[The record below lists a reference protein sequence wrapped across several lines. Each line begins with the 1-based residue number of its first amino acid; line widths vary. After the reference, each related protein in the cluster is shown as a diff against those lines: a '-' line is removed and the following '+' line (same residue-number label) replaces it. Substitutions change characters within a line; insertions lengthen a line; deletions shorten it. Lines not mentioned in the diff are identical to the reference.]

1 MAHKKI
7 TTRWLTGS
15 LGVIVI
21 ILIVVE
27 IIFGFGVRVFYYN
40 SVRQLLSS
48 QVNTVATLLEKYSED
63 TSIDYKKE
71 VRNLIENFTM
81 RDKMELMALDS
92 DGNITTTSS
101 GFKIAERPYMPDFD
115 LALDSPEAR
124 GEYNGKAAN
133 ENIMAI
139 SIISPISDENLK
151 AVRLVVS
158 LSAVD
163 NSILTIV
170 SAAVAFGVLIVFFM
184 VLSGSYFINSI
195 VIPVGEIGKIAG
207 RIAKG
212 DFKTRLT
219 IKNDDEIGELCETIN
234 YMAEELQNSETLK
247 NDFISS
253 VSHELRTPLTAIRG
267 WSETILENP
276 EDEDSLKK
284 GMNIIISESD
294 RLASMVEE
302 LLDFS
307 RIQSGRLKLNIEKL
321 DLLAELEEAIIMFSD
336 RAKREGITL
345 DYEENIEYAFVF
357 GDKNRLKQVFIN
369 IIDNAI
375 KYSEDKKE
383 QRVEVTCDEIKD
395 YYVITIKDN
404 GQGISPRDLP
414 HVKQKFYKTNYT
426 RRGSGIGLAV
436 VDEIVSQ
443 MMGEILIDSVLG
455 EGTEVTIKIPTEKK
469 YNFLKNEK
477 AIQKS
482 E

>member
-1 MAHKKI
+1 
-7 TTRWLTGS
+7 
-15 LGVIVI
+15 
-21 ILIVVE
+21 
-27 IIFGFGVRVFYYN
+27 
-40 SVRQLLSS
+40 
-48 QVNTVATLLEKYSED
+48 
-63 TSIDYKKE
+63 
-71 VRNLIENFTM
+71 
-81 RDKMELMALDS
+81 
-92 DGNITTTSS
+92 
-101 GFKIAERPYMPDFD
+101 
-115 LALDSPEAR
+115 
-124 GEYNGKAAN
+124 
-133 ENIMAI
+133 
-139 SIISPISDENLK
+139 
-151 AVRLVVS
+151 
-158 LSAVD
+158 
-163 NSILTIV
+163 
-170 SAAVAFGVLIVFFM
+170 
-184 VLSGSYFINSI
+184 
-195 VIPVGEIGKIAG
+195 
-207 RIAKG
+207 
-212 DFKTRLT
+212 
-219 IKNDDEIGELCETIN
+219 
-234 YMAEELQNSETLK
+234 
-247 NDFISS
+247 
-253 VSHELRTPLTAIRG
+253 
-267 WSETILENP
+267 
-276 EDEDSLKK
+276 
-284 GMNIIISESD
+284 
-294 RLASMVEE
+294 
-302 LLDFS
+302 
-307 RIQSGRLKLNIEKL
+307 
-321 DLLAELEEAIIMFSD
+321 MFSD

>member
-307 RIQSGRLKLNIEKL
+307 RI
-321 DLLAELEEAIIMFSD
+321 
-336 RAKREGITL
+336 
-345 DYEENIEYAFVF
+345 
-357 GDKNRLKQVFIN
+357 
-369 IIDNAI
+369 
-375 KYSEDKKE
+375 
-383 QRVEVTCDEIKD
+383 
-395 YYVITIKDN
+395 
-404 GQGISPRDLP
+404 
-414 HVKQKFYKTNYT
+414 
-426 RRGSGIGLAV
+426 
-436 VDEIVSQ
+436 
-443 MMGEILIDSVLG
+443 
-455 EGTEVTIKIPTEKK
+455 
-469 YNFLKNEK
+469 
-477 AIQKS
+477 
-482 E
+482 

>member
-1 MAHKKI
+1 
-7 TTRWLTGS
+7 
-15 LGVIVI
+15 
-21 ILIVVE
+21 
-27 IIFGFGVRVFYYN
+27 
-40 SVRQLLSS
+40 
-48 QVNTVATLLEKYSED
+48 
-63 TSIDYKKE
+63 
-71 VRNLIENFTM
+71 
-81 RDKMELMALDS
+81 
-92 DGNITTTSS
+92 
-101 GFKIAERPYMPDFD
+101 
-115 LALDSPEAR
+115 
-124 GEYNGKAAN
+124 
-133 ENIMAI
+133 
-139 SIISPISDENLK
+139 
-151 AVRLVVS
+151 
-158 LSAVD
+158 
-163 NSILTIV
+163 
-170 SAAVAFGVLIVFFM
+170 
-184 VLSGSYFINSI
+184 
-195 VIPVGEIGKIAG
+195 KIAG